1 MTMKQFS
8 APTFNAEQLEARRNT
23 IGASEIG
30 RVMNGDWAS
39 LYREKIGEV
48 EVDLSDVFQVQLG
61 KHTELFNLYWLMKT
75 KPEYFDD
82 ESRNLNE
89 RIINGGGIQSINQ
102 SDCNAISATPDG
114 YCCINGVLGVV
125 DTKHT
130 NDNSWGKE
138 KYDTPEERV
147 IDTYKWQMQQQMLC
161 TAHSIAII
169 SPIYGNKFGPPIILH
184 KDEEMQQQI
193 ITEAEKFW
201 EHIELRVPPEN
212 PDAIEGPKVEHDN
225 MRVISEKEFKGWNAY
240 SEWCDLVPDYIASE
254 KAVKRNKSIKEWL
267 KGAMPD
273 DVKSLTGNGLT
284 GKRDKRGRVTFK
296 YGPQS

>member
-48 EVDLSDVFQVQLG
+48 KVDLSDVFQVQLG

-147 IDTYKWQMQQQMLC
+147 IDTYKWQ
-161 TAHSIAII
+161 
-169 SPIYGNKFGPPIILH
+169 
-184 KDEEMQQQI
+184 MQQQI